1 MERRKVMN
9 TKSWTQ
15 SSIIVIGL
23 IVSLLSL
30 GFSIDKATQ
39 EQITDAAIA
48 IVNSVAVLV
57 MVYRRW
63 KTDNPPIK

>member
-1 MERRKVMN
+1 MN

-48 IVNSVAVLV
+48 IVNSAAVLV

>member
-1 MERRKVMN
+1 MN

-39 EQITDAAIA
+39 EQITDAVIA

>member
-1 MERRKVMN
+1 MN